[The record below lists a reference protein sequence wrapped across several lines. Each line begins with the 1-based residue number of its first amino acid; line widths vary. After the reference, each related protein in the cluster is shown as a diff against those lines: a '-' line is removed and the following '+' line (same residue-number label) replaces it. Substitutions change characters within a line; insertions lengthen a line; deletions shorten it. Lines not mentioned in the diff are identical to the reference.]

1 LTFNVT
7 GIAQALTQRLERRR
21 SRVGKAWMKKS
32 DDRHLS
38 SLLRLPER
46 RQRDPC
52 ARQNHDEI
60 ASTHVMTCRQSR
72 RLVSYDYSRDLP
84 GAKWGQARLGGS
96 DRATKPA

>member
-1 LTFNVT
+1 
-7 GIAQALTQRLERRR
+7 
-21 SRVGKAWMKKS
+21 MKKS

-60 ASTHVMTCRQSR
+60 ASTHVMTCRQKSSAR
-72 RLVSYDYSRDLP
+72 VLRLQQGFAGSEM
-84 GAKWGQARLGGS
+84 GQARL
-96 DRATKPA
+96 AAAILLPWAA